1 MHEDDVEFFARSKRQ
16 QIVEQKAQFEL
27 ALLELCKILSTK
39 DIKVKVNKDYFA
51 GLTIETPIW
60 KADLDLMEFTRRR

>member
-1 MHEDDVEFFARSKRQ
+1 
-16 QIVEQKAQFEL
+16 
-27 ALLELCKILSTK
+27 LSTK